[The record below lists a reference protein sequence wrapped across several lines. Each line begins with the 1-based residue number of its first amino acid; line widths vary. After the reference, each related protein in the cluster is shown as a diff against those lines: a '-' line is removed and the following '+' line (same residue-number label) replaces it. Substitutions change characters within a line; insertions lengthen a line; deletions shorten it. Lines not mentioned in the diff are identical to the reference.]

1 MCSEVLVASKRKSLA
16 RSNKTWS
23 RLVADFPEDDR
34 ESCRRSRLDRT
45 SKLRA
50 THCHATETKF
60 LFSRSWRSPIRLIG
74 MRQGCRLAGL
84 SRGRSPM
91 YKNARGKKPY
101 SSPKLAQ
108 TSEPHSEPKETR
120 GSGTAKQWKKK
131 VQLEKQQIRE
141 KLEARRREG
150 F

>member
-1 MCSEVLVASKRKSLA
+1 
-16 RSNKTWS
+16 
-23 RLVADFPEDDR
+23 
-34 ESCRRSRLDRT
+34 
-45 SKLRA
+45 
-50 THCHATETKF
+50 
-60 LFSRSWRSPIRLIG
+60 
-74 MRQGCRLAGL
+74 
-84 SRGRSPM
+84 M
-91 YKNARGKKPY
+91 YKNARGKKPD

-108 TSEPHSEPKETR
+108 TSEPHSEKETR